1 MNKKK
6 AIQPGKKKPPKRPV
20 RQAKVGKFSDR
31 VVSRGVSGAKFFNIS
46 SAQLGSMFGAGPSK
60 PRRVRDVAVGAGVDN
75 AALSAGSPVSA
86 SVAGPANVS
95 PVNFSSFAKPKSLK
109 SYINAPVVAL
119 ATVSLLL
126 LLNGSY
132 TSIIVLLAGL
142 GVGGLYFLYSMS
154 TQVISFSEEFLKEH
168 GRDIEMVNESDN
180 AEKIADAMWSISAC
194 LHQWDARKFTSRDRQ
209 SAEQVLEM
217 AVDRLASLKGEDA
230 KRLRALFFPQN
241 QSFDLK

>member
-6 AIQPGKKKPPKRPV
+6 AIQPGKKKLPKKPV

-31 VVSRGVSGAKFFNIS
+31 MVRRGVTGAQFFNIS
-46 SAQLGSMFGAGPSK
+46 SAQLGSMFGVGRSK
-60 PRRVRDVAVGAGVDN
+60 PRRVRDVVAAQGEGSALAAGSQVSSS
-75 AALSAGSPVSA
+75 SAGTA
-86 SVAGPANVS
+86 AFA
-95 PVNFSSFAKPKSLK
+95 PVNFSSFGKRKSLQ
-109 SYINAPVVAL
+109 SYLNAPVVAL

-132 TSIIVLLAGL
+132 TSIVVLLAGL

-154 TQVISFSEEFLKEH
+154 TQVISFSEDFLKEH

-194 LHQWDARKFTSRDRQ
+194 LHQWDARKFTTRDRQ

-217 AVDRLASLKGEDA
+217 AVDRLAELKGEDA

-241 QSFDLK
+241 QSFDIK